1 MIRTRR
7 AMLLVQCLNLPSAT
21 GIENSV
27 WEKFQID
34 ELNNDSM
41 FGLERKCRQV
51 GWSFTIAARGI
62 ADAIL
67 DGRSSVYNSINLKE
81 SQDKIRYAK
90 AIYANLNT
98 PFKKPRII
106 TENRTEIEFDNGARL
121 VSTASARG
129 IPNANFFLDEA
140 AWKHNA
146 KEIYVASVPIISKGG
161 CFRMGS
167 STNGAGG
174 LFWEIDTQSF
184 KEYPDFV
191 RRQTV
196 WWEVEAF
203 CTNIQTAVKQAPF
216 MDTAERVQ
224 KFASLRLKTIF
235 ANSVVEDFQQEYEAL
250 YVDETTAWITWEE
263 IKANQSESTI
273 CDITSE
279 RGKIDKALSAIEHLR
294 GRMQRGEVEQ
304 VMAGGVDIG
313 RTRNTSEFFLVGEA
327 TTDQLPLRLMITLDN
342 CTFNDQYKVLQELCG
357 LNVSKL
363 FIDKNGIGA
372 NLAENLEKEFP
383 ARAEGAQFTMES
395 KKMWA
400 TTLKMLFQQR
410 RVPIPID
417 RDLGYQVHSIKRLV
431 TPSKNL
437 IFDTERNEKHHADK
451 FWALALAVAAASTK
465 PNSSGADYFHT
476 W

>member
-1 MIRTRR
+1 
-7 AMLLVQCLNLPSAT
+7 
-21 GIENSV
+21 
-27 WEKFQID
+27 
-34 ELNNDSM
+34 
-41 FGLERKCRQV
+41 
-51 GWSFTIAARGI
+51 
-62 ADAIL
+62 
-67 DGRSSVYNSINLKE
+67 
-81 SQDKIRYAK
+81 
-90 AIYANLNT
+90 
-98 PFKKPRII
+98 
-106 TENRTEIEFDNGARL
+106 
-121 VSTASARG
+121 
-129 IPNANFFLDEA
+129 
-140 AWKHNA
+140 
-146 KEIYVASVPIISKGG
+146 
-161 CFRMGS
+161 
-167 STNGAGG
+167 
-174 LFWEIDTQSF
+174 
-184 KEYPDFV
+184 
-191 RRQTV
+191 
-196 WWEVEAF
+196 
-203 CTNIQTAVKQAPF
+203 

>member
-1 MIRTRR
+1 M
-7 AMLLVQCLNLPSAT
+7 MLVQCLDLVKAT

-51 GWSFTIAARGI
+51 GWSFVIAARGI

-90 AIYANLNT
+90 AIYENLHC
-98 PFKKPRII
+98 PFPLPKIT
-106 TENRTEIEFDNGARL
+106 TENRTELEFENGARL
-121 VSTASARG
+121 FSTASARG

-140 AWKHNA
+140 AWKQNA
-146 KEIYVASVPIISKGG
+146 REIYVASVPIISKGG
-161 CFRMGS
+161 CFRMGT

-174 LFWEIDTQSF
+174 LFWEIDTEAFQP
-184 KEYPDFV
+184 YPNFV
-191 RRQTV
+191 RSQTV

-203 CTNIQTAVKQAPF
+203 CVDIRTAVREAPF
-216 MDTAERVQ
+216 METAERVT

-235 ANSVVEDFQQEYEAL
+235 ANSVVEDFQQEYEAV

-263 IKANQSESTI
+263 IKANQSETLDCEISS
-273 CDITSE
+273 D
-279 RGKIDKALSAIEHLR
+279 RAKIEKALQAIQNVKRKSQSGAIENVLS
-294 GRMQRGEVEQ
+294 V
-304 VMAGGVDIG
+304 GVDIG
-313 RTRNTSEFFLVGEA
+313 RTRNTTEILAVGES
-327 TTDQLPLRLMITLDN
+327 TTDQFPLRLMITLDN
-342 CTFNDQYKVLQELCG
+342 CTFDDQYTVLKEVLG

-363 FIDKNGIGA
+363 LIDKNGIGA
-372 NLAENLEKEFP
+372 NLAENLAKAFP
-383 ARAEGAQFTMES
+383 SKAEGALFTLES

-400 TTLKMLFQQR
+400 TGLKMFFQQN
-410 RVPIPID
+410 RVPIPVD
-417 RDLGYQVHSIKRLV
+417 RDLGYQIHSIKRLV

-437 IFDTERNEKHHADK
+437 VFDTERNEKHHADK
-451 FWALALAVAAASTK
+451 FWALALAVAAAASPGLTVSDAERK
-465 PNSSGADYFHT
+465 LFSGLGL
-476 W
+476 

>member
-1 MIRTRR
+1 
-7 AMLLVQCLNLPSAT
+7 MLLVQCLNLPSAT

-203 CTNIQTAVKQAPF
+203 CTISKPPLNK
-216 MDTAERVQ
+216 
-224 KFASLRLKTIF
+224 LRL
-235 ANSVVEDFQQEYEAL
+235 
-250 YVDETTAWITWEE
+250 WI
-263 IKANQSESTI
+263 
-273 CDITSE
+273 
-279 RGKIDKALSAIEHLR
+279 LR
-294 GRMQRGEVEQ
+294 
-304 VMAGGVDIG
+304 
-313 RTRNTSEFFLVGEA
+313 S
-327 TTDQLPLRLMITLDN
+327 
-342 CTFNDQYKVLQELCG
+342 
-357 LNVSKL
+357 VSKSS
-363 FIDKNGIGA
+363 
-372 NLAENLEKEFP
+372 P
-383 ARAEGAQFTMES
+383 A
-395 KKMWA
+395 
-400 TTLKMLFQQR
+400 
-410 RVPIPID
+410 
-417 RDLGYQVHSIKRLV
+417 
-431 TPSKNL
+431 
-437 IFDTERNEKHHADK
+437 FD
-451 FWALALAVAAASTK
+451 
-465 PNSSGADYFHT
+465 
-476 W
+476 